1 MNREQRR
8 ANKVRAVTW
17 LQKSK
22 AYCLITYDGKSLPVF
37 HLDLTACDDHD
48 DARHC
53 AMHAAAEAAVKKLSL
68 FQVAVE
74 KKAAI
79 MEQAEKVSE
88 AKEKR
93 SEELQKD
100 PGNLILCAAG
110 VETLPDAI
118 KEVERATAA

>member
-1 MNREQRR
+1 MNRKQRR
-8 ANKVRAVTW
+8 SMRDSAAKR
-17 LQKSK
+17 LKSSK
-22 AYCLITYDGKSLPVF
+22 AYCLITYDGNSLPVF
-37 HLDLTACDDHD
+37 HFDLTACDDHD

-68 FQVAVE
+68 FQAAVE
-74 KKAAI
+74 KKVEVL
-79 MEQAEKVSE
+79 EQADRVEE

-110 VETLPDAI
+110 IETLPDAI
-118 KEVERATAA
+118 VEVERATAA

>member
-8 ANKVRAVTW
+8 FNKTRASIR

-22 AYCLITYDGKSLPVF
+22 AYCLITYDGNSLPVF
-37 HLDLTACDDHD
+37 HLDLTVCDDHD

-68 FQVAVE
+68 FQAAVE

-79 MEQAEKVSE
+79 IEQADRVEE

-118 KEVERATAA
+118 AEVERATAA

>member
-8 ANKVRAVTW
+8 SNKTRATIW

-22 AYCLITYDGKSLPVF
+22 AYCLITFDGKSLPVF
-37 HLDLTACDDHD
+37 HFDLTACDDHD
-48 DARHC
+48 DIRHC
-53 AMHAAAEAAVKKLSL
+53 AMHAAASAAVAKLSIA
-68 FQVAVE
+68 QEVVNKRAAVLD
-74 KKAAI
+74 
-79 MEQAEKVSE
+79 QAEKVEE

-100 PGNLILCAAG
+100 PGNLILCAEG
-110 VETLPDAI
+110 IETLPDAI